1 MPRKQIFFYPKGSRL
16 YNSPHTS
23 VCITPPQKT
32 QVFHIPRKK
41 HYREEK
47 ITTVNPLQ
55 ALFFLPAIL
64 LVAASSTSNSSVL
77 QDTCKYVAARPEA
90 IGYDYCLKFFQAD
103 KGSATAD
110 KRGLKASA
118 KDKKVVQCLNTCAE
132 LYSIAVD
139 QTSQAA
145 RSIASGNT
153 GGLQDP
159 VSALSAAM
167 GAPETCEQG
176 FRHLNLRSPLAAEDA
191 EFNKKATIALVV
203 TSSLKSA

>member
-1 MPRKQIFFYPKGSRL
+1 MNL
-16 YNSPHTS
+16 
-23 VCITPPQKT
+23 
-32 QVFHIPRKK
+32 
-41 HYREEK
+41 
-47 ITTVNPLQ
+47 LQ

-64 LVAASSTSNSSVL
+64 LLVAASSTSNASVL
-77 QDTCKYVAARPEA
+77 QDTCKNVAASPEA
-90 IGYDYCLKFFQAD
+90 IGYDYCLNFFQAD

-110 KRGLKASA
+110 KRGLAAIAARITAGAARSTSSRVAALKASA
-118 KDKKVVQCLNTCAE
+118 KDKKVVDCLNTCAE

-176 FRHLNLRSPLAAEDA
+176 FSDLNLRSPLAAEDA
-191 EFNKKATIALVV
+191 EFNKKATIAPVV
-203 TSSLKSA
+203 TSALKSA